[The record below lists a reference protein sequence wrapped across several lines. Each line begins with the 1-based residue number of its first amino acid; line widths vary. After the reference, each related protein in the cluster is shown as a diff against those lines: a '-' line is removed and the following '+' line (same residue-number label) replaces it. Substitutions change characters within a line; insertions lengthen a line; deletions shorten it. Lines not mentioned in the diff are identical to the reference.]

1 MHREDLLNTT
11 QLKMCWWNIHS
22 LKEEDEGKNGMID
35 LMPKIIMQAELEAKT
50 SVHIYK
56 SIKEISLN
64 GKITILDISNNTW

>member
-1 MHREDLLNTT
+1 
-11 QLKMCWWNIHS
+11 
-22 LKEEDEGKNGMID
+22 
-35 LMPKIIMQAELEAKT
+35 MQAELEAKT